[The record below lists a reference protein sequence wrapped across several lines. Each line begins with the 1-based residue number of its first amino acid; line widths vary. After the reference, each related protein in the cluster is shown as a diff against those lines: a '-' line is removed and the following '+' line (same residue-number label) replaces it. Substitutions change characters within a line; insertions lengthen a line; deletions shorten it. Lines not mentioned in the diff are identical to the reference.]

1 MERSDPNPGRL
12 SAQLTFGGIFLI
24 AAPFVGDGG
33 WHSEDIEPLS
43 DLGAK
48 LPEQTPIYLYHGSK
62 DKTAPFEHVRLYAKA
77 IPQAVVR
84 RLSGRDHQLNN
95 DMSEVAADIRRLPAV
110 RLSQARPVPRVG
122 SPANAVTGVHAMAK
136 KRPQRRW
143 VRRVKTD
150 STHPPP
156 RTFAGSASQIART
169 MARRD
174 VSPKGLGSAIRMIQ
188 DFINRGGR
196 RLSASRRRELE
207 RAKRILQ
214 RRRQS
219 AG

>member
-1 MERSDPNPGRL
+1 M
-12 SAQLTFGGIFLI
+12 T
-24 AAPFVGDGG
+24 
-33 WHSEDIEPLS
+33 
-43 DLGAK
+43 
-48 LPEQTPIYLYHGSK
+48 
-62 DKTAPFEHVRLYAKA
+62 
-77 IPQAVVR
+77 
-84 RLSGRDHQLNN
+84 
-95 DMSEVAADIRRLPAV
+95 
-110 RLSQARPVPRVG
+110 
-122 SPANAVTGVHAMAK
+122 K

-169 MARRD
+169 MARQD

-188 DFINRGGR
+188 YFINRGGR
-196 RLSASRRRELE
+196 RLSTSRRRELE